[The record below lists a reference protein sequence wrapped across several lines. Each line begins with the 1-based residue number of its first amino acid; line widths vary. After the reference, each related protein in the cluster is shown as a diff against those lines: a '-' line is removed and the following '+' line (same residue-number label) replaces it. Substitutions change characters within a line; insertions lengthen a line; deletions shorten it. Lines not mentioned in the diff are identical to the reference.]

1 MSSYK
6 DFERQLK
13 EPVTLIID
21 RDGVINKA
29 LPKGKYIKQISEL
42 SIIDQTIEALRRE
55 ADNIK
60 RIIVATN
67 QPWIGDS
74 PNNQKEHNMIMDKVK
89 ILLKQIVPDVEYMYC
104 PHKYEERCICRKPK
118 NGLIKQL
125 QDLIPGYAARPS

>member
-1 MSSYK
+1 MLYICQLKNLLAAKPGKVENLIFSGQDHTILRDDWSYCSLTDMSSYK

-42 SIIDQTIEALRRE
+42 SIIDQTMEALRRE

-74 PNNQKEHNMIMDKVK
+74 PSNQKSI
-89 ILLKQIVPDVEYMYC
+89 I
-104 PHKYEERCICRKPK
+104 
-118 NGLIKQL
+118 
-125 QDLIPGYAARPS
+125 